1 MNLHTRDLRQNHDP
15 EKEKMKVLERCIM
28 KQDPVLLSAEI
39 ERLRPANINALI
51 PQCRIDEVLS
61 IGSSLLRVPIANCL
75 YDLIVVLLR
84 HGANPLLPVNQT
96 SDTYSGEDI
105 RTTSGLFL
113 CTMYAY
119 HHPDQFV
126 FLLRLLDWRAP
137 EAELEEM
144 PCFNMQ
150 EDEQAIVHSYDYL
163 GRYVDAPLT
172 VHNFDNDRRRAS
184 RTALMYACE
193 RSRELCVDWLLK
205 ERGAD
210 PRVELTD
217 ERGNKFTALSI
228 ALKMLEEALAGT
240 ESKNSCLRI
249 VKMLLDH
256 DLIRGSDHRSFEERL
271 ATF

>member
-61 IGSSLLRVPIANCL
+61 IGSSLLRIPITNCL

-113 CTMYAY
+113 CTMHAY
-119 HHPDQFV
+119 HHPDRFV
-126 FLLRLLDWRAP
+126 FLLRLLDRRAP
-137 EAELEEM
+137 EQM

-150 EDEQAIVHSYDYL
+150 EDEQANIYSYDYL

-172 VHNFDNDRRRAS
+172 VHDRRSAS

-193 RSRELCVDWLLK
+193 RSHELCVDWLLK
-205 ERGAD
+205 ERRAD

-217 ERGNKFTALSI
+217 EGGNKFTALSI

-240 ESKNSCLRI
+240 ERKNSCLRI

-256 DLIRGSDHRSFEERL
+256 DLIRGSDHRSFEERM